1 MKLKFIIT
9 IIALL
14 LPPAGLLLSRGI
26 FPNTRKAPAIAED
39 DLLKKLKL
47 ENLDRKLP
55 AADFTLEDLYGN
67 RVRLRELRGKV
78 ILLNFWASWCP
89 PCRLEMPAM
98 ERLHREFGRRGM
110 VILTVNYREEPEQ
123 IMAFF
128 KEHDLTFTT
137 LLDREERVFGLYRAW
152 SLPTTYLINK
162 KGEII
167 GRAIGYRDW
176 HSEQARA
183 FFRRLLEDKA

>member
-67 RVRLRELRGKV
+67 RVKLRELRGKV